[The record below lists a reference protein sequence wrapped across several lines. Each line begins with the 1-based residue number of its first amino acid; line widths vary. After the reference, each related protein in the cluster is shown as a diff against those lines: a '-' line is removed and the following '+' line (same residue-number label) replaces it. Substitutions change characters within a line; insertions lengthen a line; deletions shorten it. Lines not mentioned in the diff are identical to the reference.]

1 MKLIPAI
8 DLKDQQCVRLQKGRL
23 KDIKVFNTDP
33 LAQAKFFQDKGC
45 ERIHIVDL
53 DGAFGSEGVNTEII
67 LNIRK
72 NVEIPIE
79 LGGGIKDEKDI
90 SFWINHGIDYLILGS
105 VSINKKDLVLK
116 AIEKHANR
124 IYIALDILNEKA
136 MISGWVEESE
146 LTAKDI
152 FKIYDRSPINGYI
165 LTDVSRDGMLVGLNF
180 ELIKK
185 LISNTEKNI
194 IVGGGLAEYSDI
206 KVLKNSFAKSNIEG
220 FIAGKSIYSGQIDI
234 EKAMKLLNSKN
245 SKNA

>member
-23 KDIKVFNTDP
+23 EDIKVFNTEP
-33 LAQAKFFQDKGC
+33 VVQAKFFQDKGC

-53 DGAFGSEGVNTEII
+53 DGAFGSQGVNTETI

-72 NVEIPIE
+72 NVDIPIE
-79 LGGGIKDEKDI
+79 LGGGIKNEKDI
-90 SFWINHGIDYLILGS
+90 SFWINQGIDYLILGS
-105 VSINKKDLVLK
+105 ASINKKDLVLK
-116 AIEKHANR
+116 AIEKHTNK

-136 MISGWVEESE
+136 MISGWAEESE

-152 FKIYDRSPINGYI
+152 FKIYDRTPINGYI
-165 LTDVSRDGMLVGLNF
+165 LTDVSRDGMLAGLNF
-180 ELIKK
+180 KLIKK

-206 KVLKNSFAKSNIEG
+206 KVLKSGFSQSNIEG
-220 FIAGKSIYSGQIDI
+220 FIAGKSIYSGKIDI
-234 EKAMKLLNSKN
+234 EKAMNLLNYK
-245 SKNA
+245 KPKYA